1 MLLAIGMRPDHC
13 TGKLFP
19 ILTRASKTNETLDLQ
34 DILER
39 FAFDNVCKVAFNE
52 DPMCL
57 AALVAAFDQLSL
69 DFAHAFE
76 TATSLSSGRFRYAI
90 PYLWR
95 IKKLLN
101 ISSEKKLKEAT
112 SIVHNFAMKIIQ
124 DQKNASPAADTD
136 LLSHFMA
143 STNSSDELLRD
154 IVVSFILAG
163 RDTSSSNL

>member
-13 TGKLFP
+13 TGRLFP

-57 AALVAAFDQLSL
+57 AAPVAASDQLSPN
-69 DFAHAFE
+69 FAHAFE
-76 TATSLSSGRFRYAI
+76 TATSLSSGRFCYAI
-90 PYLWR
+90 PYLWK

-101 ISSEKKLKEAT
+101 IGSEKKLKEAI

-124 DQKNASPAADTD
+124 DRKNAGPAADTD
-136 LLSHFMA
+136 LLSRFMA
-143 STNSSDELLRD
+143 STDSSDELLRD
-154 IVVSFILAG
+154 IVVNFILAG
-163 RDTSSSNL
+163 RDTTSSNL